1 MDKDIREHFW
11 KAFQTSPFIM
21 MSLQGGHAHAEPMTA
36 QLDKDAHHAIWFFT
50 KRDNR
55 IGGGGKA
62 MGQVMTRGH
71 EVFACIDGTLVEET
85 DTAVRDREDKGQ
97 PGLFRRSRYRHTP
110 TQLIANSATF
120 CSPIPSAL
128 SSRNPQATRAIELV
142 TKMTKPQP
150 VHLRPRSSDT
160 ISAAT
165 VPAAAP

>member
-21 MSLQGGHAHAEPMTA
+21 MSLQAGHAHAEPMTA

-85 DTAVRDREDKGQ
+85 DPAVRDKHWNNAVEAWFPGGKADASVVMLRFEIEDAEVWTSEMGLKGAFKLLT
-97 PGLFRRSRYRHTP
+97 GK
-110 TQLIANSATF
+110 
-120 CSPIPSAL
+120 PIKQGEAGEHAL
-128 SSRNPQATRAIELV
+128 GAV
-142 TKMTKPQP
+142 
-150 VHLRPRSSDT
+150 
-160 ISAAT
+160 
-165 VPAAAP
+165 